1 MLTSKFL
8 NFLLDPSYQDGY
20 FNGDGYDDDDLIN
33 QCWKFYSHDTYECDS
48 ACIAAADY
56 QGTINIF
63 QYGGKFY
70 GQHWEGTEGKSS
82 SRNRGSS
89 FSRGSFSQSQGDFD
103 MLANMVLILGIAAVA
118 LFLNSSRD
126 VEGGKFDYL
135 FGSGDDEDKKSK
147 KASLLDSGDGQ
158 DKKEKTGKG
167 NMFNRIRSAPAK
179 TGFFGRKKKNTKSQI
194 KPQTQGLILKS
205 KSIKNVANNQTQ
217 NKKISNAKNTDKQ
230 GPKTA
235 PKQKNEQD
243 QRKSEPLTNSGPKKR
258 IEPQNLSV
266 PKNSKPES
274 SRNHISDLKPAS
286 AKEVKFIEQKR
297 PQTVH
302 GSRLVDGNQ
311 MERRQDGNRSKPKSI
326 QNIRQFNP
334 QMESRFERQQKQVLR
349 NEIEDDNDLRR
360 ARSEGIERAKMILQ
374 KHKTNYHT

>member
-1 MLTSKFL
+1 MLTFEFL
-8 NFLLDPSYQDGY
+8 KFLLDPSYQDGY

-89 FSRGSFSQSQGDFD
+89 FSRGSFSQNQGDFD
-103 MLANMVLILGIAAVA
+103 MLANLVLILGIAAVA

-126 VEGGKFDYL
+126 VERGKFDYL
-135 FGSGDDEDKKSK
+135 LGSGDDENKKSK
-147 KASLLDSGDGQ
+147 KVSLLDSGDGQ
-158 DKKEKTGKG
+158 DKKEKTAKG
-167 NMFNRIRSAPAK
+167 SMFNRIRSAPAK
-179 TGFFGRKKKNTKSQI
+179 TGFFGKKKKNTKSQT

-217 NKKISNAKNTDKQ
+217 NKKTSNAKNTEKQ
-230 GPKTA
+230 RPKTA
-235 PKQKNEQD
+235 PKQKKEQD
-243 QRKSEPLTNSGPKKR
+243 QRKSEPQAN
-258 IEPQNLSV
+258 SV
-266 PKNSKPES
+266 PKNSNPQS
-274 SRNHISDLKPAS
+274 SSNNISDLKPAS
-286 AKEVKFIEQKR
+286 AKEVKFIEQSR

-302 GSRLVDGNQ
+302 RSRSVNGNQ
-311 MERRQDGNRSKPKSI
+311 IERPDGNRSKPKSI
-326 QNIRQFNP
+326 QSIRQFNP
-334 QMESRFERQQKQVLR
+334 QMESRFERQQKQILR
-349 NEIEDDNDLRR
+349 NEIEDDNDMRR
-360 ARSEGIERAKMILQ
+360 ARSEGIDRAKMILQ
-374 KHKTNYHT
+374 KHKNNYHT